1 MTSNHTVQG
10 EYFFLPQEH
19 VLFGAGSVAELAN
32 EVKRLGGRRALVITG
47 RSLAT
52 QTSVVEQVIEALGPL
67 HAGTFTDIRQ
77 HTPRSDVTRAI
88 EMARSRGGGR
98 ARERRRGQS
107 HRCNK
112 SGGHDAG
119 GGEREFL
126 APYRYSYDALG
137 SGVLAP
143 CGRHR

>member
-67 HAGTFTDIRQ
+67 HVGTFADIRQ

-88 EMARSRGGGR
+88 ELARSQGADVLVSVGGVST
-98 ARERRRGQS
+98 E
-107 HRCNK
+107 
-112 SGGHDAG
+112 
-119 GGEREFL
+119 
-126 APYRYSYDALG
+126 
-137 SGVLAP
+137 
-143 CGRHR
+143 